1 MEPIYK
7 RKVWGGA
14 RGWCTKVVR
23 ISFGVGVWKA
33 KRRDWEVVAIRV
45 NLEVGNGARVLFWK
59 DKWCGPMPLCVAFP
73 SLLAIV
79 ALVKDVWSPDE
90 GVGKWNPLFLR
101 PFNDWELKEVN
112 KFLLCL
118 RRKIVQPN
126 VEDKVIWG
134 EEKNGQ
140 FSVKSLFKELDTATH
155 FPANMIWQSMMQPRI
170 CFFALEAAWGRA

>member
-7 RKVWGGA
+7 RKVWGGV

-33 KRRDWEVVAIRV
+33 KRRDWEVVVIRV

-90 GVGKWNPLFLR
+90 GGGKWNPLFLR

-112 KFLLCL
+112 KFLLS
-118 RRKIVQPN
+118 KT
-126 VEDKVIWG
+126 EDSATKCG
-134 EEKNGQ
+134 GQ
-140 FSVKSLFKELDTATH
+140 GDMGGGKKWAVLCEIL
-155 FPANMIWQSMMQPRI
+155 I
-170 CFFALEAAWGRA
+170 